1 MQEITVAGRAAAS
14 RAAGLTRMVE
24 VFDFLH
30 AHGRPISIGD
40 LARAL
45 AAPRSTLYA
54 LVGTLIDCGL
64 LADAGE
70 GKVFFGRKL
79 YLFGMD
85 YMRENALVRQGRRA
99 VDELSAETG
108 ETAELCML
116 HEGRYT
122 IIHMAPGARPFRISS
137 AVGLQIPLPWT
148 ASGRLLLSGLDRA
161 GIDRLVPEADLAL
174 PDGRRIDRGSFHA
187 EIAEAGRRGHCIT
200 SGLVDTLTKC
210 LAAPVRGGDGKVAA
224 TLCFVVPIDTPEE
237 QVERLIGQ
245 LRDRA
250 ERLSLG
256 RDPARPRLDSP
267 PASLTEE

>member
-1 MQEITVAGRAAAS
+1 MQGVAASGAETHREASPGRGGQS

-30 AHGRPISIGD
+30 QHGRPIAIGE

-45 AAPRSTLYA
+45 AAPRSTIYA
-54 LVGTLIDCGL
+54 LVGTLTACGL
-64 LADAGE
+64 LADAGD
-70 GKVFFGRKL
+70 GRIFFGRKL

-85 YMRENALVRQGRRA
+85 YMRENPLMRQGRRA

-122 IIHMAPGARPFRISS
+122 IVHMSPGAGPFRISS

-161 GIDRLVPEADLAL
+161 GVDRLVPDADLAL
-174 PDGRRIDRGSFHA
+174 PDGRRIARAAFHA
-187 EIAEAGRRGHCIT
+187 EIAEAAARGYCVT
-200 SGLVDTLTKC
+200 SGLVDAVTKC
-210 LAAPVRGGDGKVAA
+210 LAAPVRGEAGGVAA
-224 TLCFVVPIDTPEE
+224 TLCFVVPIDTPQPRVE
-237 QVERLIGQ
+237 QLIGR

-250 ERLSLG
+250 GRLSLG
-256 RDPARPRLDSP
+256 AGG
-267 PASLTEE
+267 A